1 MSTRPWHLRTRL
13 AALRVFALATA
24 LAACGGG
31 DKATAPSEEPPP
43 IQQPPV
49 NNPASATVV
58 QGDEQVGE
66 PGAAVPIA
74 PALVVRDGNGNPLT
88 GIRVNFA
95 VTGGGGSVTGA
106 TAQTGDDG
114 VARVGSWTLGA
125 AGENTL
131 DGTVT
136 GLTTPVRFRATA
148 QPVTQQR
155 QWTVLVYMA
164 ADNNLATAGIFDI
177 DEMES
182 AARNPSVQVVV
193 QAEFSPE
200 ALAQQNCDF
209 QCFNRP
215 NWNTFRYA
223 ITGGGQETTGPNGDA
238 IDIGNRNMV
247 DPAELREFIEWGKQN
262 FPAQHYAVVLWNHG
276 GGYSGL
282 LQDLTSAGSD
292 LMSLAELRTAL
303 TATGAV
309 DLLGFDMCL
318 MAGYETLADIDGLAK
333 YVVFSEEVVPGEGF
347 PYKEVVEAINANATS
362 NGREIAGAIADAFH
376 TSYANSQPST
386 TISAYDMAGF
396 QAFENAL
403 QSVADGL
410 QANVTPLGSDIG
422 AAAAGSQKYTYRELT
437 DLVDF
442 LDQLSAQPNGGVLQ
456 GSIATLKAQLTGNGF
471 RIRSH
476 ARNGTN
482 AEGEDVTHSNGLHIV
497 LPSGGADD
505 QLQEDGPRS
514 FAAYQAAYP
523 NKPWTQFL
531 DAWLNTATAPAA
543 AVTDQGENRFEAYLL
558 WDENAVPTGADV
570 DLWILE
576 PDGNIYIPA
585 LGTVTP
591 NGSLTPDSYEKDTYY
606 EGYLSNRFVQNGTYY
621 FFASLYADPQNYQP
635 LYDVVYRDDQTA
647 EFTSLYD
654 PDYPQLSLERSWKD
668 DPDPTPQEI
677 VDGAYTDLQLAA
689 YREFGEAT
697 VAQRAQRSLRS
708 GGPSLGAAQRSVPGA
723 TLNATAGVRKITS
736 AQLATVRRALAERRG
751 RGTSLRPG
759 TAAPL
764 AAPSPIRHAPSRR
777 LP

>member
-31 DKATAPSEEPPP
+31 DKATAPTEEPPP

-49 NNPASATVV
+49 NNPASAAVA

-66 PGAAVPIA
+66 PGTAVPIA
-74 PALVVRDGNGNPLT
+74 PAVIVRDGNGNPMK

-95 VTGGGGSVTGA
+95 VTAGGGSITGA

-114 VARVGSWTLGA
+114 IARVGSWTLGA

-136 GLTTPVRFRATA
+136 GLATPVRFRATA

-164 ADNNLATAGIFDI
+164 ADNNLAVAGIFDI

-182 AARNPSVQVVV
+182 AARNPNVQVVV

-262 FPAQHYAVVLWNHG
+262 YPAQHYAVVLWNHG

-282 LQDLTSAGSD
+282 LQDLTSGGSD

-303 TATGAV
+303 TATGPV
-309 DLLGFDMCL
+309 DLLAFDMCL
-318 MAGYETLADIDGLAK
+318 MAGYETLADLDGLAK

-362 NGREIAGAIADAFH
+362 SGREIAGSIADAFH
-376 TSYANSQPST
+376 AGYANSQPST

-403 QSVADGL
+403 QGVADGL
-410 QANVTPLGSDIG
+410 EANVTPLGSDIG
-422 AAAAGSQKYTYRELT
+422 AAAGGSQKYTYRELT

-442 LDQLSAQPNGGVLQ
+442 LDRLSAQPNGGVLQ
-456 GSIATLKAQLTGNGF
+456 GSIAALKAQLTGNGF

-482 AEGEDVTHSNGLHIV
+482 VGGQDGAADVTRSNGLHIV
-497 LPSGGADD
+497 LPSGGEDD
-505 QLQEDGPRS
+505 RLQDGGPRS

-523 NKPWTQFL
+523 DKPWTRFL
-531 DAWLNTATAPAA
+531 DSWLNGATGTT
-543 AVTDQGENRFEAYLL
+543 VTDQGDSRFDAFLV
-558 WDENAVPTGADV
+558 WDENAVAAGADV

-576 PDGNIYIPA
+576 PDGNIYSPVI
-585 LGTVTP
+585 GTVTP

-606 EGYLSNRFVQNGTYY
+606 EGYLTNRFVQNGTYV
-621 FFASLYADPQNYQP
+621 FIANLYADPNDFRP
-635 LYDVVYRDDQTA
+635 LYDFVHRTGQTS
-647 EFTSLYD
+647 EFESEYD
-654 PDYPQLSLERSWKD
+654 PDYPQLSTERSWKD
-668 DPDPTPQEI
+668 GEFSADDLI
-677 VDGAYTDLQLAA
+677 NGVYTDLQIA
-689 YREFGEAT
+689 YAVRFGPPT
-697 VAQRAQRSLRS
+697 VAQQGRQ
-708 GGPSLGAAQRSVPGA
+708 GGSPSLGVAQRGVPGA
-723 TLNATAGVRKITS
+723 TLNASASVRKITS
-736 AQLATVRRALAERRG
+736 AQLATLRRALAEQRNRS
-751 RGTSLRPG
+751 TSLRPG
-759 TAAPL
+759 SAALSAGAQLQQLQPG
-764 AAPSPIRHAPSRR
+764 RR
-777 LP
+777 P